1 MKFLSKLTRKSNSE
15 RGILF
20 LECFPPLTSLVQ
32 NGTHLLCHVEYP
44 SIPFVV
50 LDTSRHCGMYRDR
63 DELVEPPKRKNK
75 NLQQQKT
82 LTMNARVF
90 S

>member
-1 MKFLSKLTRKSNSE
+1 MKFLSKLTRKSNSDG
-15 RGILF
+15 GILF
-20 LECFPPLTSLVQ
+20 LEWFPPLTSLLQ
-32 NGTHLLCHVEYP
+32 NDAFVIS